1 VRIIARRTLREFW
14 TRHADA
20 EQPLRAWYD
29 DAKRARWTTPAVIK
43 QTYANASI
51 VGENRV
57 VFNIR
62 GNRYRLV
69 VTINYAYGVCYIR
82 FVGTHAAYDRID
94 VATI

>member
-43 QTYANASI
+43 RTCANAS
-51 VGENRV
+51 
-57 VFNIR
+57 
-62 GNRYRLV
+62 
-69 VTINYAYGVCYIR
+69 
-82 FVGTHAAYDRID
+82 
-94 VATI
+94 